1 MTDLIYDVVVVGAG
15 VEGSATALTLVG
27 KAQNCTVAI
36 LEQVGCSIH
45 YLFTNIISRGR
56 PVVSRGQTTIFTG
69 RLYCKR

>member
-1 MTDLIYDVVVVGAG
+1 MIQHTTVYDVIVVGAG

-45 YLFTNIISRGR
+45 YLFTNKCTPS
-56 PVVSRGQTTIFTG
+56 
-69 RLYCKR
+69 L